1 MKYWIIVLLS
11 CGMPFFAN
19 AQWDY
24 PNYEML
30 KKQIQE
36 VSSNKLI
43 ELTSIGKSVGGE
55 DIPLIKIQ
63 NGKVSK
69 PTLLIVAGVDGK
81 HPAGVIN
88 SMNVAKQIL
97 GLPSGQLNELLASKS
112 IWIVPVLNVDAY
124 KRNST
129 GLSWTSGNSRVVDN
143 DRDGRIDED
152 PDADLNNDGV
162 ISQMRIKTPAGPYKI
177 HPSNSDFLILAE
189 RNKGESGSYEIY
201 KEGKDVDH
209 DGLIS
214 EDGNSGVNL
223 DKNFT
228 YDYPFFEPETGDY
241 AASEPETRALIDLI
255 FDNPQIAAVLHFGLQ
270 NNLSVAE
277 QFDQRKASERI
288 QKSWTNADAQV
299 SAFVSKIYN
308 DAVKPLG
315 DAPKLMHGKG
325 NLTSTVY
332 YHTGKFSFATPSWW
346 IPSTSDSTKNSGQK
360 GAAGKDG
367 DRFVNWVKSQNIQGA
382 ILPWKK
388 VNHPDFPNQEVEVGG
403 LVERFEHNPPISM
416 LEASSKMHTD
426 FVVQL
431 TQSLATL
438 EFSNPKVTNLG
449 DDIYRV
455 EVKVFNTGS
464 MPVYPEIADKIKHV
478 SKMKSIMEL
487 QKGQSFLS
495 GKRLQLYP
503 TLQAGGSNT
512 FSWLIKGKGKV
523 QLTVGCPTAGEKT
536 LDINL

>member
-43 ELTSIGKSVGGE
+43 ERTSIGKSVGGE

-97 GLPSGQLNELLASKS
+97 GLPSAQLNELLTSKS

-189 RNKGESGSYEIY
+189 RNKGESGSYEVY

-346 IPSTSDSTKNSGQK
+346 IPSTSDSTKNNGPK
-360 GAAGKDG
+360 GAAVKDG

>member
-43 ELTSIGKSVGGE
+43 ERTSIGKSVGGE

-63 NGKVSK
+63 IGKVSK

-97 GLPSGQLNELLASKS
+97 ELPSGQLIELLTSKS

-152 PDADLNNDGV
+152 PDSDLNNDGV

-189 RNKGESGSYEIY
+189 RNKGESGSYEVY
-201 KEGKDVDH
+201 KEGKDVDR

-346 IPSTSDSTKNSGQK
+346 IPSTSDSTKNSGPK

>member
-43 ELTSIGKSVGGE
+43 ERTSIGKSVGGE

-162 ISQMRIKTPAGPYKI
+162 ISQMRFKTPAGPYKI

>member
-30 KKQIQE
+30 KKQIQD

-43 ELTSIGKSVGGE
+43 ERTSIGKSIGGE

-97 GLPSGQLNELLASKS
+97 GLPSAQLNELLTSKS

-129 GLSWTSGNSRVVDN
+129 GLSWTSGNSRVIDN

-162 ISQMRIKTPAGPYKI
+162 ISQMRIKTPAGPYTV

-189 RNKGESGSYEIY
+189 RNKGESGSYELY
-201 KEGKDVDH
+201 KEGKDVDQ

-288 QKSWTNADAQV
+288 QKSWTNADSQV

-308 DAVKPLG
+308 EAVKPLG
-315 DAPKLMHGKG
+315 AAPKLMHGKG

-346 IPSTSDSTKNSGQK
+346 VPSTTDSTKNSGPK

-382 ILPWKK
+382 ILPWKN
-388 VNHPDFPNQEVEVGG
+388 VNHPDFPNQEVEIGG
-403 LVERFEHNPPISM
+403 LVERFEHNPPISQ
-416 LEASSKMHTD
+416 LEASSKLHTD

-431 TQSLATL
+431 AQSLATL

-449 DDIYRV
+449 DDIYRI

-478 SKMKSIMEL
+478 SKMKSIIEL

>member
-43 ELTSIGKSVGGE
+43 ERTSIGKSVGGE

-97 GLPSGQLNELLASKS
+97 ELPSAQLNELLTSKS

-201 KEGKDVDH
+201 KEGVDVDH

-346 IPSTSDSTKNSGQK
+346 IPSTSDSTKNNGPK

>member
-43 ELTSIGKSVGGE
+43 ERTSIGKSVGGE

-189 RNKGESGSYEIY
+189 RNKGESGSYEVY

-346 IPSTSDSTKNSGQK
+346 IPSTSDSTKNNGPK

>member
-43 ELTSIGKSVGGE
+43 ERTSIGKSVGGE

>member
-43 ELTSIGKSVGGE
+43 ERTSIGKSVGGE

-97 GLPSGQLNELLASKS
+97 GLPSAQLNELLTSKS

-189 RNKGESGSYEIY
+189 RNKGESGSYEVY

-346 IPSTSDSTKNSGQK
+346 IPSTSDSTKNNGPK

-416 LEASSKMHTD
+416 LQASSKMHTD

>member
-43 ELTSIGKSVGGE
+43 ERTSIGKSVGGE

-97 GLPSGQLNELLASKS
+97 GLPSAQLNELLTSKS

>member
-43 ELTSIGKSVGGE
+43 ERTSIGKSVGGE

-97 GLPSGQLNELLASKS
+97 ELPSAQLNELLTSKS

-177 HPSNSDFLILAE
+177 HSSNSDFLILAE
-189 RNKGESGSYEIY
+189 RNKGESGSYEVY

-346 IPSTSDSTKNSGQK
+346 IPSTSDSSKNNGPK